1 MKLCDATLGLCDYP
15 VPFWMLLNWE
25 SQSGSQFKSQGI
37 LHRNNAHNWISISSP
52 IQLIIVKEKYFLS
65 ICVDTST
72 LINWPKLG
80 KSLQIHFMSRIRGD
94 AESPNDWL
102 TWTSV
107 FVAAS
112 SLYLGTMAALR
123 GSFTSSFPLLD
134 STFTCTGASPERRP
148 LTKS

>member
-1 MKLCDATLGLCDYP
+1 MWCNFKAFAIILCHSECYLIERANREVNLRVKEYYT
-15 VPFWMLLNWE
+15 E
-25 SQSGSQFKSQGI
+25 
-37 LHRNNAHNWISISSP
+37 NNAHNWISNSRP